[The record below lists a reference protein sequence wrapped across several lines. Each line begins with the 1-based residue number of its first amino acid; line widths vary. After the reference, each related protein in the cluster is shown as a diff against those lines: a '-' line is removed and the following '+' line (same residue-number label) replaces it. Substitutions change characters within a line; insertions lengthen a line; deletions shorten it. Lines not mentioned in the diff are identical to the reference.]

1 MIAFYPQIK
10 WLHVACVLASFALF
24 ALRGSLVLAG
34 HEKLARHPL
43 PRVASYAI
51 DTVLLSAALMLVA
64 ILPGALFANHWLSVK
79 LVLLVA
85 YIVCGSLA
93 LGRARTA
100 RARAPWFGAAVL
112 VFAAMFAI
120 ARSHDPL
127 GPWRMLAG

>member
-1 MIAFYPQIK
+1 
-10 WLHVACVLASFALF
+10 
-24 ALRGSLVLAG
+24 
-34 HEKLARHPL
+34 
-43 PRVASYAI
+43 
-51 DTVLLSAALMLVA
+51 
-64 ILPGALFANHWLSVK
+64 
-79 LVLLVA
+79 VLLVA

>member
-1 MIAFYPQIK
+1 MIEFYPQIK

-34 HEKLARHPL
+34 HENLARHPL